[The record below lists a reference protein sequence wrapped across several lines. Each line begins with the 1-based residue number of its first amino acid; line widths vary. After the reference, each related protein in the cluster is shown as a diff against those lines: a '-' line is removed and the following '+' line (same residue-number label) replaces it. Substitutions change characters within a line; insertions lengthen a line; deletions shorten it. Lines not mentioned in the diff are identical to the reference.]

1 MAMRIFLGAMV
12 VVSSMTMSAV
22 AWAQAKQD
30 FTLVNKT
37 GYALSEVY
45 VAPSKSDDWDQDV
58 MGRDIV
64 DDGEAVDISFDHA
77 DKSCK
82 LDLKVIYQD
91 ETRAPSGTA
100 STCAQCRRSPSSTT
114 ARATPPPPLSTERRL
129 TPRSARSPDQRGAA
143 PISAALPYRCN
154 TCDAMPSAS
163 NHSL

>member
-82 LDLKVIYQD
+82 WDLKVIYQD
-91 ETRAPSGTA
+91 DNSSAVWYGIDLCTVSKITIKYNRKTDTSTA
-100 STCAQCRRSPSSTT
+100 TY
-114 ARATPPPPLSTERRL
+114 
-129 TPRSARSPDQRGAA
+129 D
-143 PISAALPYRCN
+143 
-154 TCDAMPSAS
+154 
-163 NHSL
+163 